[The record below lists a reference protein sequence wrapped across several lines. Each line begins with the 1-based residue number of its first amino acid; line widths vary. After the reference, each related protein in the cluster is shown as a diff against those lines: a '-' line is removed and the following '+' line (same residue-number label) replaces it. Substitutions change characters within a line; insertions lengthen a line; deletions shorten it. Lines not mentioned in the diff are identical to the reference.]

1 MLDNL
6 DCNLSQYE
14 VSHEN
19 AFLPDQLPLQRLS
32 DPYYVEWES
41 VIEALPDLL
50 RSGELIPAIN
60 ELPVLQTSR
69 LTSEE
74 EWRRAYMILA
84 FFTHAYIWGGE
95 KPSEILPPCVTV
107 PFLEVSDHLG
117 LPPTATYAA
126 LNLWNYKTV
135 DPTIPLSVP
144 ENLRVLHS
152 FTGTD
157 DEAWFYLISVA
168 IESRGAHTIP
178 LMVQCMDAARRGDH
192 WKVVQGLDALRVCIN
207 ELGVILER
215 MYERL
220 DPQVFYFHIRP
231 FLAGSKGM
239 ATAGLPRGVFYDEG
253 DGKGEWR
260 QYSGGSNAQS
270 SLIQFF
276 DIILGVQHYSGGE
289 LIKNSFIEEMRFYMP
304 GSHRRFLQY
313 LGRAANIREYALN
326 PSTENTVLEAYNAA
340 VAALAAFRDKHIQI
354 VTRYI
359 IMPSRMKAQQTNTV
373 NIASASSIKDG
384 EDKADKKLY
393 GTGGTA
399 LIPFL
404 KQTRDETKKAA
415 SAE

>member
-1 MLDNL
+1 MLDHLDGNL
-6 DCNLSQYE
+6 AHYR

-19 AFLPDQLPLQRLS
+19 AFLPDRLPLQRLP
-32 DPYYVEWES
+32 DPYYAEWES
-41 VIEALPDLL
+41 VIEILPQLL
-50 RSGELIPAIN
+50 RSGELISAIN
-60 ELPVLQTSR
+60 DLPILETSR
-69 LTSEE
+69 LSSEE
-74 EWRRAYMILA
+74 EWRRAYVILG

-95 KPSEILPPCVTV
+95 KPSEVLPPCITL
-107 PFLEVSDHLG
+107 PFLEVSEHLG

-126 LNLWNYKTV
+126 VNLWNYKTV
-135 DPTIPLSVP
+135 DPTVPLSVP

-168 IESRGAHTIP
+168 IESRGAHTVP
-178 LMVQCMDAARRGDH
+178 LMMQCIDAAARGDH
-192 WKVVQGLDALRVCIN
+192 WKVVQGLDSLRVCIN

-276 DIILGVQHYSGGE
+276 DIVLGVRHTSGGE

-304 GSHRRFLQY
+304 GPHRRFLQY
-313 LGRAANIREYALN
+313 LDRAANIREYALN
-326 PSTENTVLEAYNAA
+326 PSTENTVLEAYDAA

-359 IMPSRMKAQQTNTV
+359 IMPSRMKAQKTNTV
-373 NIASASSIKDG
+373 NIASASSIQDG

-415 SAE
+415 SSQ

>member
-6 DCNLSQYE
+6 DCNLAHYQ

-19 AFLPDQLPLQRLS
+19 GFLPDQLPLQRLS
-32 DPYYVEWES
+32 DAYYAEWET
-41 VIEALPDLL
+41 VIEALPELL

-60 ELPVLQTSR
+60 ELPVLQTSN

-74 EWRRAYMILA
+74 EWRRAYVILA

-95 KPSEILPPCVTV
+95 KPSEVLPPCVTV
-107 PFLEVSDHLG
+107 PFLEVSEHLG

-126 LNLWNYKTV
+126 LNLWNYKTI
-135 DPTIPLSVP
+135 DPTVPLSVP
-144 ENLRVLHS
+144 DNLQVLHS

-168 IESRGAHTIP
+168 IESRGAHSLP
-178 LMVQCMDAARRGDH
+178 LMIQCIDAARRGDH
-192 WKVVQGLDALRVCIN
+192 WKVVQGLDALRICIN
-207 ELGVILER
+207 ELGTILER

-239 ATAGLPRGVFYDEG
+239 APAGLPRGVFYDEG

-289 LIKNSFIEEMRFYMP
+289 LIKNSFIEEMRLYMP

-313 LGRAANIREYALN
+313 LGHAANIREYALN

-359 IMPSRMKAQQTNTV
+359 VMPSRLKAQKTNTV
-373 NIASASSIKDG
+373 NIASASSIQDG
-384 EDKADKKLY
+384 EDKAEKKLY

-415 SAE
+415 STE